1 MKYGLHS
8 LRVLGYT
15 LAKRGAGETL
25 AVAQG
30 GWRSDTHERYERF
43 TVAQVLALPSAMLE
57 ADASGSLI
65 AAAVPVAPS
74 VVAQPAARLPH
85 EQPAAQARPLASPRS
100 GRGAARHSPQP
111 TPPRVEVRA
120 QPTVLS
126 PPRPL
131 TFANAPGR
139 RVLAPA
145 AMWPR
150 FLCREHDGEGW
161 EATVEKV
168 RSGQGGRAEA
178 LVAFVARRTRG
189 AGWKPMWLQLSSLRP
204 LR

>member
-1 MKYGLHS
+1 MIEYGFERCVVDPCLYKY
-8 LRVLGYT
+8 V
-15 LAKRGAGETL
+15 
-25 AVAQG
+25 VG
-30 GWRSDTHERYERF
+30 G
-43 TVAQVLALPSAMLE
+43 
-57 ADASGSLI
+57 SGSILI
-65 AAAVPVAPS
+65 CAVHVDDVLCGYNDANS
-74 VVAQPAARLPH
+74 MDDF
-85 EQPAAQARPLASPRS
+85 E
-100 GRGAARHSPQP
+100 
-111 TPPRVEVRA
+111 PRVEVRA

-150 FLCREHDGEGW
+150 FLCGEHDGEGW

>member
-1 MKYGLHS
+1 MIAPYSIVYSCIFIRFTSVHLWLFCANSTFHFDTDGTNDTHDTQIQMSELVIKF
-8 LRVLGYT
+8 LGYFFEY
-15 LAKRGAGETL
+15 GAL
-25 AVAQG
+25 
-30 GWRSDTHERYERF
+30 S
-43 TVAQVLALPSAMLE
+43 P
-57 ADASGSLI
+57 
-65 AAAVPVAPS
+65 
-74 VVAQPAARLPH
+74 
-85 EQPAAQARPLASPRS
+85 PLASPRS

-131 TFANAPGR
+131 TLANAPGR
-139 RVLAPA
+139 RVLAPQ

-150 FLCREHDGEGW
+150 FLCGEHDGEGW

-178 LVAFVARRTRG
+178 LVAFVARRKCG